1 MIKVKLSEIFD
12 LQMGKTPSRNNSEY
26 WNGSNKWVSIS
37 DLGNCNKFISETKE
51 CISDK
56 GITKSKIKI
65 VPKGT
70 VIMSFKL
77 SIGKTAITAEDMYTN
92 EAIMAFIDK
101 KKYDID
107 INYLYHLLSGY
118 NWSEGT
124 NKAVLG
130 LTLNKATLS
139 QKKISL
145 PILKEQQKIAAVLD
159 KVSELIALRKKQLE
173 KLDELVKSRFVEMF
187 GDPVTNPKS
196 WKQTTIQEECHYI
209 KDGPHKSLPDIGKEN
224 GGHPFIS
231 VRNIINGYI
240 DFSTAKYISDKD
252 YYDAIKKCHP
262 EKGDILYSKG
272 GTTGIAK
279 LIDIDVEFA
288 NWVHVAVLKYDKTV
302 LNGIFFENM
311 LNCNYCYVQSQ
322 KLTKGIANR
331 DLVLSSIAQIKM
343 YRPPIELQEQ
353 FANFVTKIDK
363 QKLTIQQSLDKLEV
377 LKKALMQQ
385 YFG

>member
-1 MIKVKLSEIFD
+1 MKVKLSEIFD

-26 WNGSNKWVSIS
+26 WNGNNKWVSIS

-56 GITKSKIKI
+56 GIMESKIKI
-65 VPKGT
+65 VPKNT

-92 EAIMAFIDK
+92 EAIMAFINK

-139 QKKISL
+139 QKKIPL

-187 GDPVTNPKS
+187 GDPVENNKNWKISQLVDICTKLTDGTHFSPESYEFGEYKYITAKNIKFNGFDFSNITYVNKDVHTKIYSRCNP
-196 WKQTTIQEECHYI
+196 EYGDVLYI
-209 KDGPHKSLPDIGKEN
+209 KDG
-224 GGHPFIS
+224 
-231 VRNIINGYI
+231 V
-240 DFSTAKYISDKD
+240 
-252 YYDAIKKCHP
+252 
-262 EKGDILYSKG
+262 
-272 GTTGIAK
+272 TTGIAIVNT
-279 LIDIDVEFA
+279 LYEPF
-288 NWVHVAVLKYDKTV
+288 T
-302 LNGIFFENM
+302 M
-311 LNCNYCYVQSQ
+311 
-322 KLTKGIANR
+322 
-331 DLVLSSIAQIKM
+331 LSSIALLKQNRELVNGFYLCSVLNNQHM
-343 YRPPIELQEQ
+343 YDLIRSNMGGAAITRLTIQKINKITIPVPPLEIQEQ
-353 FANFVTKIDK
+353 FATFVTKVDK

-377 LKKALMQQ
+377 LKKALMQK